1 MITLEVQISK
11 IIKHEYGYRPYTSH
25 LNAVEGLGYHLIS
38 SEYSSIPDFN
48 FDAPLFLYY
57 SKLGEI

>member
-1 MITLEVQISK
+1 MIILEVQIPK
-11 IIKHEYGYRPYTSH
+11 IIKHEYSYRLYTSH
-25 LNAVEGLGYHLIS
+25 LNAVEGFGCHLIS
-38 SEYSSIPDFN
+38 SEYSSITEFN